1 MSIEKVMVSVA
12 VITFMNPKG
21 GSAPLI
27 TRSCPPSVGFCC
39 SRGSGTRQAGA
50 SAEASIKTST
60 CNPGAS
66 PRGSRGHGRS
76 RSRSRSRYGKDA
88 PPLTSLSHLIPV
100 LAIFLGFQGGLRF
113 RSAPLTRHSR
123 VSLPLQVPEDGA
135 RVHAQVLGGLG
146 AVAVVERQH
155 LVDVIALKA
164 LAGLVQGQHR
174 LQDLL
179 GEAEVLRAEQGVV
192 G

>member
-50 SAEASIKTST
+50 SAEASIKTSA

-66 PRGSRGHGRS
+66 PRGSRGRS
-76 RSRSRSRYGKDA
+76 CSRSRYGKDA

-100 LAIFLGFQGGLRF
+100 LAIFF
-113 RSAPLTRHSR
+113 
-123 VSLPLQVPEDGA
+123 LQVAEDSA

-164 LAGLVQGQHR
+164 
-174 LQDLL
+174 
-179 GEAEVLRAEQGVV
+179 
-192 G
+192 